1 VLRGDMS
8 SIKEKVHINPLIV
21 LFSYNILYM
30 AAAGLIVPG
39 VPLYLA
45 TNGFSEDVVNLVL
58 ASTALASLVG
68 QVIFGYVSDRVM
80 TKSFFVGL
88 GTISY
93 IFGYLT
99 LALLK
104 NKLLSV
110 FILVILNF
118 FGSAA
123 YPAAMALL
131 ADFSSVQNRG
141 RSMGFFWSS
150 ASLGW
155 AISVAFTGLIL
166 ERFGGSY
173 LFGICSLMHSVSF
186 LLIYF
191 GFRGYDKKVKIE
203 DPSTKVRGSIFK
215 SILSLEGSF
224 LVFLV
229 GTLIFFMADFTKNV
243 YIPMFYTFELGLGIT
258 TSTLLLS
265 FTSWIELPSTVFF
278 GYLSDKI
285 GRKKVI
291 LIGYMLCIIFM
302 VINSLAY
309 NFWSATFAMGLYG
322 LIWGAFSGASSALA
336 SELTSENKRGF
347 AMGLFNS
354 SGSIANLI
362 APLSIGVL
370 IQLFGYRLAFVTLSM
385 LLLVACLLLIFRVKE
400 KTNNPKNESRQK

>member
-1 VLRGDMS
+1 MS

>member
-1 VLRGDMS
+1 VLRDDMS
-8 SIKEKVHINPLIV
+8 SIKEKVRINPLIV

-336 SELTSENKRGF
+336 SELTSENERGF

>member
-1 VLRGDMS
+1 MS
-8 SIKEKVHINPLIV
+8 SIKEKVRINPLIV

-173 LFGICSLMHSVSF
+173 LFGICSLMYSVSF

-243 YIPMFYTFELGLGIT
+243 YIPMFYTFESGLGIT

-336 SELTSENKRGF
+336 SELTSENERGF

>member
-1 VLRGDMS
+1 MS
-8 SIKEKVHINPLIV
+8 SIKEKVRINPLIV

-173 LFGICSLMHSVSF
+173 LFGICSLMYSVSF

-385 LLLVACLLLIFRVKE
+385 LLLVACLLLIFRVKGE
-400 KTNNPKNESRQK
+400 N

>member
-1 VLRGDMS
+1 VLRDDMS
-8 SIKEKVHINPLIV
+8 SIKEKVRINPLIV

-173 LFGICSLMHSVSF
+173 LFGICSLMYSVSF

>member
-1 VLRGDMS
+1 MS
-8 SIKEKVHINPLIV
+8 SIKEKVRINPLIV

-141 RSMGFFWSS
+141 RSMGLFWSS

-173 LFGICSLMHSVSF
+173 LFGICSLMYSVSF

-243 YIPMFYTFELGLGIT
+243 YIPMFYTFESGLGIT

-336 SELTSENKRGF
+336 SELTSENERGF

>member
-1 VLRGDMS
+1 MS
-8 SIKEKVHINPLIV
+8 SIKEKVRINPLIV

-173 LFGICSLMHSVSF
+173 LFGICSLMYSVSF